1 MDATPARCS
10 PFKAS
15 YEYQLLGS
23 TTGIRMIPPLSETP
37 VAASRFHGAMPDTEH
52 GFALGEPDPPS
63 MFPAGSNARLIQNF
77 GLDPQHVGS
86 VPVMPLNSNRPNSEY
101 NIFPIEFHPWPT
113 AIPWIAPEAGQA
125 TLNDPVARDGDYT
138 TLRDGNMPTVVP
150 PREVYPVTTYPA
162 GIATE
167 LSEVTLE
174 GFMTRG
180 SGNSTLWNEGGPSVQ
195 PESPMSERR
204 PFSTP
209 ALFHGPMD
217 AVGYNYSP
225 FLPSSNQGQMP
236 QPAQG
241 VNLNARVVRPK
252 IESVSPQK
260 PAPVVTTQASSSSSS
275 SSSESDS
282 EDSDAPQ
289 RVESS
294 KQTPGKAQIKQLP
307 LQERSPSPQPVP
319 IPSFLPSQTEAAE
332 AAEQEKV
339 LKERFRRFWMSSI
352 ADGFKDDLEEIRKEP
367 NLDKS
372 RLALLIDSLASGAE
386 VYSSSLKDGKDINE
400 MEVVLDS

>member
-1 MDATPARCS
+1 MTPPNQLPWTQHQPDALPSRQ
-10 PFKAS
+10 AS

-252 IESVSPQK
+252 IGTPASALEAERRRVHPSRFHCDHCPDKFTSKANRDRHHFAHLGVK
-260 PAPVVTTQASSSSSS
+260 PYTCPCGKSFTAKADLRRHRNRNGGGCPF
-275 SSSESDS
+275 
-282 EDSDAPQ
+282 
-289 RVESS
+289 S
-294 KQTPGKAQIKQLP
+294 KLLP
-307 LQERSPSPQPVP
+307 
-319 IPSFLPSQTEAAE
+319 IT
-332 AAEQEKV
+332 
-339 LKERFRRFWMSSI
+339 
-352 ADGFKDDLEEIRKEP
+352 
-367 NLDKS
+367 
-372 RLALLIDSLASGAE
+372 
-386 VYSSSLKDGKDINE
+386 
-400 MEVVLDS
+400 